1 MKYDIHRLKINLKG
15 HARHR
20 FDERFP
26 DMPYEM
32 LMHHFRTGKFIKKPI
47 KDGEVGTV
55 IKRFRYGKICFKF
68 IIQDSEVWIITIGE

>member
-1 MKYDIHRLKINLKG
+1 
-15 HARHR
+15 
-20 FDERFP
+20 
-26 DMPYEM
+26 MPYEM